1 MDARNALEN
10 KSARQPAL
18 LKEALLSESKQLQV
32 ASLQLMRE
40 SKELR
45 TALILLQHLNRNQ
58 HQQLMKQRGLF
69 LQRLSQNSV
78 YQDNLAFLP
87 MVASKITDPL

>member
-10 KSARQPAL
+10 KSDIQPAL
-18 LKEALLSESKQLQV
+18 LIEALLSESKQLQV
-32 ASLQLMRE
+32 TSLQLMRE

>member
-10 KSARQPAL
+10 KSDIQPAL
-18 LKEALLSESKQLQV
+18 LIEALLSESKQLQV
-32 ASLQLMRE
+32 TSLQLMRE

-87 MVASKITDPL
+87 M

>member
-10 KSARQPAL
+10 KSDIQPAL
-18 LKEALLSESKQLQV
+18 LIEALLSESKQLQV
-32 ASLQLMRE
+32 TSLQLMRE

-58 HQQLMKQRGLF
+58 HQQLMKLRDLF

>member
-10 KSARQPAL
+10 KSDIQPAPL
-18 LKEALLSESKQLQV
+18 IEALLSESKQLQV
-32 ASLQLMRE
+32 TSLQLMRE

-87 MVASKITDPL
+87 M